1 MYPVLFRIGDVVIS
15 SYSVMVLLAFLVGYW
30 LGGAELRRKGL
41 NGNLADLLLI
51 PCVLGGIGGAKVLF
65 LVQNVTLSEILSDPL
80 RYLSSGLTFYGGL
93 IGALILI
100 GLVVWWRK
108 VSYWA
113 VTDSIAPGLVL
124 AYGIGRIGCL
134 LVGDDYGIPSNLP
147 WAMAFPQGAPPTT
160 ERVHPAQVYDTLLM
174 IGLFLFLWKIRKKER
189 PNGWLSSVMFI
200 LLGIERFFIEFIR
213 NTSPSFIPGLSQ
225 AQLIS
230 VGIII
235 LGVLKLIQLRAAA
248 KATS

>member
-160 ERVHPAQVYDTLLM
+160 ERVHPTQVYDTLLM